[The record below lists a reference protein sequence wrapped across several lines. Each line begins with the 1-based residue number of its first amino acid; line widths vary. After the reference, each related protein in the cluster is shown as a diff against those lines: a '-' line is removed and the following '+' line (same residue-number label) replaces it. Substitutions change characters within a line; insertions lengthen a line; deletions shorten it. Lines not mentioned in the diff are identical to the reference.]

1 MSKIAVTR
9 LFIGGVLAVIAGIVL
24 AAVAFVAMLTSGV
37 VVTDGANIIGL
48 NGDAISWVM
57 IGVAIL
63 GVLGIVLGSIV
74 AVVSWIGALL
84 NTVQLEDKTWFV
96 LLLVL
101 GLLSFGF
108 IAMIA
113 YVIGGPDGTIGRD
126 PTPRAVGLGAGA

>member
-1 MSKIAVTR
+1 MSKVAITR
-9 LFIGGVLAVIAGIVL
+9 LFVGGVLAVIAGILL

-37 VVTDGANIIGL
+37 VVTEGARIVGLDGG
-48 NGDAISWVM
+48 AISWTM
-57 IGVAIL
+57 IGVATV
-63 GVLGIVLGSIV
+63 GVLGIVFGSIV

-84 NTVQLEDKTWFV
+84 NTVQLEDKTWFA

-108 IAMIA
+108 IALVA
-113 YVIGGPDGTIGRD
+113 YVIGGPDSTIGRD